1 MRKSH
6 SRTEKDVETDGSK
19 ISPKCVIEFLSHSTS
34 GEAGMFTVIVLTA
47 IVVPALFIGHIA
59 SALPQPQQAVRRVR
73 ARRR

>member
-1 MRKSH
+1 
-6 SRTEKDVETDGSK
+6 
-19 ISPKCVIEFLSHSTS
+19 
-34 GEAGMFTVIVLTA
+34 MFTVIVLTA